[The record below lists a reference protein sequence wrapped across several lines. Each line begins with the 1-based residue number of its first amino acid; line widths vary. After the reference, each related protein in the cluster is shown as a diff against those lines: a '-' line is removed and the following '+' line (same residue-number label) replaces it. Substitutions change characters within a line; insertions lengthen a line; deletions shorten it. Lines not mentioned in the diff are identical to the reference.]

1 MSSLIKINN
10 LSILNISLFFFP
22 LSFILGN
29 PATNLNFVIF
39 TIFGGYYLFKNKIED
54 RIYLKLIRPQ
64 LDKVTKIIV
73 NIKYLKK
80 INDLPRLSQ

>member
-39 TIFGGYYLFKNKIED
+39 TIFGGYYLFKNKIK
-54 RIYLKLIRPQ
+54 IQFSNLI
-64 LDKVTKIIV
+64 KIIFCFFL
-73 NIKYLKK
+73 I
-80 INDLPRLSQ
+80 IIFSSILSLI